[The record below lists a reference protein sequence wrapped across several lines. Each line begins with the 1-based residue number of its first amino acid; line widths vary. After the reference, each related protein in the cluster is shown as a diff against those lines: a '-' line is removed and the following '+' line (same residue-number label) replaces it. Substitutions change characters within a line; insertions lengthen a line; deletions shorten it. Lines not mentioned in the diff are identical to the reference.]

1 LTTKKLQQL
10 KDAYESGLLT
20 DEEFA
25 TKKKQV
31 LDAAMIEDVPERGPL
46 PQTTTPSPTPS
57 PSPTPAP
64 TETPNTS
71 QNVDDQSNHPPKKP
85 QDGSKFIPIILIL
98 LFSLFVASGFLKEKK
113 SAPPVGNDAVEADN
127 GNTRP
132 ESQQYVTASALSLRT
147 TPNKGATRTNVLP
160 SGTRILV
167 KQTESQLVVGGQIGH
182 WYRAVELD
190 GYVAGHFI
198 APDMGAEGSPYV
210 LARNDDTPEYGR
222 LERLILHAGKAKH
235 LLATHGGAGRV
246 MSERNGRYHVLPD
259 GIKITLDPGKEWDL
273 LYLRNS
279 NNCWPTSNH
288 LPSSCKTGVPTPNPG
303 LVINLRYCHEL
314 GGFSTGSCDPP
325 DADYQVHRDKIGG
338 IESCHWV
345 YHNPEMG
352 SNYQGW
358 WCPPKTNK

>member
-46 PQTTTPSPTPS
+46 PQTTTPSPTPA
-57 PSPTPAP
+57 PSPTEA
-64 TETPNTS
+64 PNTS

-113 SAPPVGNDAVEADN
+113 SAPPVENDAVEAGN
-127 GNTRP
+127 GNINS
-132 ESQQYVTASALSLRT
+132 ESQQYVTASGLSLRA

-167 KQTESQLVVGGQIGH
+167 KRTESQLVVDGQIGH
-182 WYRAVELD
+182 WYRAVELE

-198 APDMGAEGSPYV
+198 APNMGVEGSPYV
-210 LARNDDTPEYGR
+210 LERSSSGGELSHGN
-222 LERLILHAGKAKH
+222 ERLTLINGKVNLFVEHYWEGGNEPQVEEGKGTYKILP
-235 LLATHGGAGRV
+235 
-246 MSERNGRYHVLPD
+246 NGIH
-259 GIKITLDPGKEWDL
+259 ITMEP
-273 LYLRNS
+273 
-279 NNCWPTSNH
+279 NH
-288 LPSSCKTGVPTPNPG
+288 RQYSSIPAD
-303 LVINLRYCHEL
+303 INLRYCKEL
-314 GGFSTGSCDPP
+314 GGFQTSNCAPP
-325 DADYQVHRDKIGG
+325 NQRMKANRKTCEWESPQADFEWSPGDAQYYSSV
-338 IESCHWV
+338 V
-345 YHNPEMG
+345 
-352 SNYQGW
+352 GW